1 MSISSTWSILRWKK
15 TNQIEGWFEVNLDL
29 SSLVGAAVFN
39 QIYSQWIIY
48 DWKFLGIY
56 LLFTFSLRALVAHKF
71 YLHYVSGRFWF
82 MLRTHFKCLRRLF
95 FVFGN
100 LLFFVVVVC
109 FCSICMAIV
118 AICIVHRFLYTQND
132 CVLFLLFD
140 VSHVACCAGEIQIW
154 LKFEKRILIYAIKTS
169 KLIC

>member
-100 LLFFVVVVC
+100 LLFFC
-109 FCSICMAIV
+109 CCLFLFYLHGNRGNMYCAQIS
-118 AICIVHRFLYTQND
+118 LYTKWLCSFFIVWRIACRMLCRRDSDLAKVWEENTYIRNK
-132 CVLFLLFD
+132 D
-140 VSHVACCAGEIQIW
+140 V
-154 LKFEKRILIYAIKTS
+154 
-169 KLIC
+169 

>member
-1 MSISSTWSILRWKK
+1 
-15 TNQIEGWFEVNLDL
+15 
-29 SSLVGAAVFN
+29 
-39 QIYSQWIIY
+39 
-48 DWKFLGIY
+48 
-56 LLFTFSLRALVAHKF
+56 
-71 YLHYVSGRFWF
+71 
-82 MLRTHFKCLRRLF
+82 
-95 FVFGN
+95 
-100 LLFFVVVVC
+100 
-109 FCSICMAIV
+109 MAIV